1 MLRES
6 YMTVTYTFDVYSSLD
21 GFASYDNAD
30 WGPYWGKQG
39 PEFLERR
46 VALYGEAQRMVFGA
60 NTFRQLMEMIGPSK
74 VASLDPELERMRSM
88 PATVLSATLDGSLD
102 WPDATVATGDA
113 VELIA
118 RLKEESD
125 VPLRS
130 HGSLSLN
137 RALMAAGL
145 VDRVQVTVF
154 PVIAGQT
161 GVEPVFEDAADFD
174 LELLESRT
182 FDNRTQELTYCPAL
196 HGDVTRK

>member
-1 MLRES
+1 
-6 YMTVTYTFDVYSSLD
+6 MTATYTFDIFASLD

-46 VALYGEAQRMVFGA
+46 LALYGETQRMVFGG
-60 NTFRQLMEMIGPSK
+60 NTFRLFMEMIGSSK
-74 VASLDPELERMRSM
+74 VPDEDLDPVNSAMRSM
-88 PATVLSATLDGSLD
+88 PTTAVSSTLEGPFD
-102 WPDATVATGDA
+102 WPDATAVGGDA
-113 VELIA
+113 VDVIT

-145 VDRVQVTVF
+145 VDQVQVTVF

-161 GVEPVFEDAADFD
+161 GVEPIFQGAADFD
-174 LELLESRT
+174 LELIESRT
-182 FDNRTQELTYCPAL
+182 FDGRTQELTYRPTL
-196 HGDVTRK
+196 HG

>member
-1 MLRES
+1 
-6 YMTVTYTFDVYSSLD
+6 MTAIYTFDVFSSLD
-21 GFASYDNAD
+21 GFASYDDAD

-39 PEFLERR
+39 PEFLDRR
-46 VALYGEAQRMVFGA
+46 LALYGEEQRIVFGA
-60 NTFRQLMEMIGPSK
+60 NTFRLMVEMIGLSTVP
-74 VASLDPELERMRSM
+74 VEALDPVNARMRST
-88 PATVLSATLDGSLD
+88 PTTVLSSTLEGPFD
-102 WPDATVATGDA
+102 WPDATVVSGDA
-113 VELIA
+113 VEVIA

-161 GVEPVFEDAADFD
+161 GVEPIFQGAADFD
-174 LELLESRT
+174 LELIESRT
-182 FDNRTQELTYCPAL
+182 FDGRSQELTYRPAL
-196 HGDVTRK
+196 HV